1 MGVSSETA
9 DFICDS
15 VEFWWKNYG
24 REHWAQAKEI
34 LILCDAG
41 GANSYRHNLFK
52 LALQKLA
59 NHIGLTLVIAHYPPY
74 ASKWNP
80 IEHRVFPHVTRAMS
94 GLPLLSED
102 DAKEKIEKTSTKT
115 GLRVTCNLLK
125 KIYQTGKK
133 AKKTALEKI
142 NFQADKVL
150 GKFNYSVKPQMV

>member
-1 MGVSSETA
+1 M
-9 DFICDS
+9 
-15 VEFWWKNYG
+15 
-24 REHWAQAKEI
+24 
-34 LILCDAG
+34 
-41 GANSYRHNLFK
+41 
-52 LALQKLA
+52 A

-74 ASKWNP
+74 ASKWNT

>member
-1 MGVSSETA
+1 ME
-9 DFICDS
+9 
-15 VEFWWKNYG
+15 NYG

-59 NHIGLTLVIAHYPPY
+59 NHIGLTLVIAHYAPY

-115 GLRVTCNLLK
+115 GLQVTCNLLK
-125 KIYQTGKK
+125 KYIR
-133 AKKTALEKI
+133 LEKK
-142 NFQADKVL
+142 QK
-150 GKFNYSVKPQMV
+150 KSPWKK